1 MIDLEDLP
9 RLESL
14 SPIRDVEDDLHRHAA
29 TPGMTI
35 IPTTLCET
43 LNNGNMNTMA
53 VNSISRKTSDQLING
68 VGNCSNISS
77 NSNSNSNGNI
87 FTGNNSKRMLIG
99 GGLRYISQIFECLI
113 NKFLQTFTKTSNS
126 KN

>member
-14 SPIRDVEDDLHRHAA
+14 SPIRDVEDDFHRHGA

-87 FTGNNSKRMLIG
+87 LTGNNSKSMLIG
-99 GGLRYISQIFECLI
+99 GGLRYISQVRRSVIE
-113 NKFLQTFTKTSNS
+113 KHFLLF
-126 KN
+126 